1 MVHGHDGHIPTLIER
16 RGGSE
21 RPLVLSVNSRK
32 ETSYWIQISELVKK
46 RLKEAKATVENIE
59 KLYLNQTL
67 MSLPWLGLKLS
78 ESSLDF
84 IYNIVNDGAAE
95 ANAAAEAKFKASA
108 AAEAKFISES
118 EKLKAS
124 NFGASLLRIGSW
136 TVQPPREGAL
146 VVKIYFAKR
155 KLVWEILENALKK
168 KIEIQWSDIVGI
180 RARIMEDKPGILEI
194 ELNNRP
200 AFFDESNPMPRKH
213 TMWKISS
220 DFTDN
225 QAQTYRL
232 HYLEFPPG
240 TLDKHYEKLLQCDP
254 NLLKL
259 SQRPFPSLSSPYFH
273 TDCYNGSKE
282 FSVDFYSHGQLPLPF
297 SSMHSP
303 FKSIQQI
310 QAYEQVHQQYLLT
323 ANSTSPISVMD
334 FSPHSDGAISNQ
346 GVDDPRM
353 AMWYQRMINTANVLG
368 RDQMQGPFSMAIP
381 TQVNPAI
388 SGQNC
393 NVSAAW
399 PISDTQIL
407 DDIQSQLLRD
417 DQLQF
422 DYDPY
427 LEVESSNNLVPDLQ
441 KEMNPTCNFE
451 NCLLGE
457 AEHIGMQNVRNVTRV
472 NSLGSL
478 MALPTEEQHASSTL
492 YPQSVNWLPQSQD
505 PKVNFMM
512 HLPGNNTSMDTVFD
526 PDPTVDTDDPTMVG
540 FKTTNNFDGDNHW
553 T

>member
-32 ETSYWIQISELVKK
+32 ETSYWIQISEIVKK
-46 RLKEAKATVENIE
+46 RLKEAKTTVENIE

-84 IYNIVNDGAAE
+84 IYNMVNDSAAQ
-95 ANAAAEAKFKASA
+95 ASAAKEAKFKASA
-108 AAEAKFISES
+108 AAEAKFISDS

-136 TVQPPREGAL
+136 MVQPPREGAL

-168 KIEIQWSDIVGI
+168 KIEIQWSDIIGI

-225 QAQTYRL
+225 EAQTYRL

-273 TDCYNGSKE
+273 TDCYNGRKE
-282 FSVDFYSHGQLPLPF
+282 FSLDFYRHGQLPLPF

-310 QAYEQVHQQYLLT
+310 QAYEQAHQQYLLT
-323 ANSTSPISVMD
+323 KNSTSPISVMD
-334 FSPHSDGAISNQ
+334 FSPHSNGAISNQ

-353 AMWYQRMINTANVLG
+353 AMWYQRMINPANVLG

-381 TQVNPAI
+381 SQVNPAI
-388 SGQNC
+388 SGQNY

-407 DDIQSQLLRD
+407 DDIQTQLLSD
-417 DQLQF
+417 DKFQF
-422 DYDPY
+422 GYDPCLG
-427 LEVESSNNLVPDLQ
+427 LESLNNSVPDLQ
-441 KEMNPTCNFE
+441 KEMNPTSNFE

-457 AEHIGMQNVRNVTRV
+457 AEHTGMKNVRNVTRV

-478 MALPTEEQHASSTL
+478 MALPTEEQPASSTL

-505 PKVNFMM
+505 PNVNFMM

-526 PDPTVDTDDPTMVG
+526 PDPTVDTDDPTTAD
-540 FKTTNNFDGDNHW
+540 FTTTNNFDGDNHW